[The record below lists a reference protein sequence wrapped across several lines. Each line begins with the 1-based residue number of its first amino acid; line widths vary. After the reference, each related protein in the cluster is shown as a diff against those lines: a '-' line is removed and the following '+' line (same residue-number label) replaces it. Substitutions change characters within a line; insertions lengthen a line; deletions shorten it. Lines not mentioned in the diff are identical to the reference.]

1 MPDFSHLH
9 VHTQFSLLDG
19 AANISNLYKKAI
31 ADGMSGM
38 AITDHGNMFGV
49 FKFVAEAHKH
59 KKNPADKKSEP
70 LVKPIVGCEFYLV
83 EDRHKRAFTRE
94 EKDVRYHQLLL
105 AKNAQGYQN
114 LIKLCSL
121 GYSEGLYGKYPRID
135 KELIE
140 KYHDNLIATTCCLG
154 AIVPKTYAKYGEEAC
169 EKEFLYWLNLF
180 GDDYFV
186 ELQRHKIPE
195 QDRLNA
201 FLIKLAKK
209 HNVKIIAT
217 NDSHY
222 VDRDDFVAHDILLCI
237 NTGEKISTPK
247 MKDFSEDEGMPK
259 GTRFAFYND
268 EFYFKTKAE
277 MTQLFNDIP
286 EAVDNTGII
295 VDRVET
301 LNLNRDIL
309 LPNFPLP
316 PEFNIHQ
323 KADIINGK
331 TVSADTLNQWE
342 YLKHLTYSGAKMRY
356 DSITPDIEERLNFE
370 LETIK
375 NMGFPGYFLIVSDF
389 IRAGREKGVYIGP
402 GRGSAAGSAV
412 AYCTGITN
420 LDPIKYNLL
429 FERFLNP
436 ERISMPD
443 IDTDFDD
450 EGRQVVIDYVVEK
463 YGKEK
468 VAQIVTYGTMAAK
481 MSIKDVAR
489 VLDLPLEQSNALAK
503 LVPDKPGI
511 SLGRVFNAPLDGK
524 GSLKEKENLGSEEIE
539 KIKMLREIAEGS
551 DIRAEVLKEA
561 QVLEGSVRNTG
572 IHAAGIIIAPED
584 LTNILPVATSKD
596 STLLV
601 TQYDGKVVEDAGV
614 IKMDFL
620 GLKTLS
626 IIKDAVSIIK
636 KRHGIEIVPD
646 EIPLDDVKTFE
657 LYQKGETIATFQFES
672 VGMQKYLKELKPD
685 KFEDL
690 IAMNALYRPGPLD
703 YIPNFI
709 KRKHGL
715 EPITYDLPELEEHL
729 AETFGITVY
738 QEQVMLLSQ
747 KLADFTKGEA
757 DGLRKAMGKK
767 DRATLDKYKPK
778 FIEAGAAKG
787 LDRTKLDKIWTDWE
801 AFASYAFNKS
811 HSTCYAFVAFQT
823 AYLKAH
829 YPAEYMA
836 AVLNNS
842 ANIEKT
848 TQLMEECKRMGISV
862 LGPDV
867 NESYKN
873 FFVNKNGD
881 IRFGLFGIKGLGEA
895 TIDSIIEEREKD
907 GPYANIFDLV
917 KRISSKATNKK
928 SLEAL
933 ACSGAFDCFEGTHRA
948 QYLATDAS
956 GTGIDKIVKFANAHK
971 QTAES
976 NMLNLFGDNQEA
988 QIPEPKLPVCEPWE
1002 KLYALNIERDFVGM
1016 FLSGHPLDKFKN
1028 EINLLTT
1035 CSLDKLDVKI
1045 NEVALKSQIK
1055 VAGIVSKA
1063 EHLVNKNG
1071 KPYGRMTIDDFNGS
1085 YNFMVTG
1092 NEYEKFTAFITKD
1105 LSLFI
1110 TGTVIQKWNSET
1122 ERTFKIDSIEMLQ
1135 NMGNKHFKSLD
1146 LLIDVGL
1153 IKKELIVMLDSVLQ
1167 AYPGDKKVNFVFF
1180 DAQEGMNVK
1189 IPFKKGGVSI
1199 SSDLIAELTDLDG
1212 LKYKIN

>member
-1 MPDFSHLH
+1 TFNPIFRKTDKTMPDFSHLH

-83 EDRHKRAFTRE
+83 ADRHKRSFTRE

-222 VDRDDFVAHDILLCI
+222 VEREDFVAHDILLCI

-277 MTQLFNDIP
+277 MTQLFSDIP

-323 KADIINGK
+323 KPDIINGK

-342 YLKHLTYSGAKMRY
+342 YLKHLTYTGAKKRY
-356 DSITPDIEERLNFE
+356 ETITPAIEERLNFE

-450 EGRQVVIDYVVEK
+450 EGRQVVI
-463 YGKEK
+463 
-468 VAQIVTYGTMAAK
+468 
-481 MSIKDVAR
+481 
-489 VLDLPLEQSNALAK
+489 
-503 LVPDKPGI
+503 
-511 SLGRVFNAPLDGK
+511 
-524 GSLKEKENLGSEEIE
+524 
-539 KIKMLREIAEGS
+539 
-551 DIRAEVLKEA
+551 
-561 QVLEGSVRNTG
+561 
-572 IHAAGIIIAPED
+572 
-584 LTNILPVATSKD
+584 
-596 STLLV
+596 
-601 TQYDGKVVEDAGV
+601 
-614 IKMDFL
+614 
-620 GLKTLS
+620 
-626 IIKDAVSIIK
+626 
-636 KRHGIEIVPD
+636 
-646 EIPLDDVKTFE
+646 
-657 LYQKGETIATFQFES
+657 
-672 VGMQKYLKELKPD
+672 
-685 KFEDL
+685 
-690 IAMNALYRPGPLD
+690 
-703 YIPNFI
+703 
-709 KRKHGL
+709 
-715 EPITYDLPELEEHL
+715 
-729 AETFGITVY
+729 
-738 QEQVMLLSQ
+738 
-747 KLADFTKGEA
+747 
-757 DGLRKAMGKK
+757 
-767 DRATLDKYKPK
+767 
-778 FIEAGAAKG
+778 
-787 LDRTKLDKIWTDWE
+787 
-801 AFASYAFNKS
+801 
-811 HSTCYAFVAFQT
+811 
-823 AYLKAH
+823 
-829 YPAEYMA
+829 
-836 AVLNNS
+836 
-842 ANIEKT
+842 
-848 TQLMEECKRMGISV
+848 
-862 LGPDV
+862 
-867 NESYKN
+867 
-873 FFVNKNGD
+873 
-881 IRFGLFGIKGLGEA
+881 
-895 TIDSIIEEREKD
+895 
-907 GPYANIFDLV
+907 
-917 KRISSKATNKK
+917 
-928 SLEAL
+928 
-933 ACSGAFDCFEGTHRA
+933 
-948 QYLATDAS
+948 
-956 GTGIDKIVKFANAHK
+956 
-971 QTAES
+971 
-976 NMLNLFGDNQEA
+976 
-988 QIPEPKLPVCEPWE
+988 
-1002 KLYALNIERDFVGM
+1002 
-1016 FLSGHPLDKFKN
+1016 
-1028 EINLLTT
+1028 
-1035 CSLDKLDVKI
+1035 
-1045 NEVALKSQIK
+1045 
-1055 VAGIVSKA
+1055 
-1063 EHLVNKNG
+1063 
-1071 KPYGRMTIDDFNGS
+1071 
-1085 YNFMVTG
+1085 
-1092 NEYEKFTAFITKD
+1092 
-1105 LSLFI
+1105 
-1110 TGTVIQKWNSET
+1110 
-1122 ERTFKIDSIEMLQ
+1122 
-1135 NMGNKHFKSLD
+1135 
-1146 LLIDVGL
+1146 
-1153 IKKELIVMLDSVLQ
+1153 
-1167 AYPGDKKVNFVFF
+1167 
-1180 DAQEGMNVK
+1180 
-1189 IPFKKGGVSI
+1189 
-1199 SSDLIAELTDLDG
+1199 
-1212 LKYKIN
+1212 